1 MNRWLAGGFCLVLLG
16 VACTFRPVVQGDGVN
31 YFAYLHSLAVDHDL
45 DFRDEYRAAMAAG
58 ISVDPTLTA
67 TPTVTGLVANFQPV
81 GAAVLAFPFYAA
93 ALAMHA
99 SGEPQFGRGF
109 VMAFTIASL
118 FYGLLALALSARLA
132 AASTGSQNAALAA
145 AGIAALTTPLA
156 FYLLYDPSYSHTF
169 SAFAVSAFVLVW
181 WRGREQRGAA
191 GWFALGLLGGLLG
204 LVRIQ
209 DAPLAAIA
217 LIDLP
222 RAGSWGPH
230 ETWRLH
236 RVFLRAWPFIPGLAL
251 AFGPQLLVEHTLFGT
266 WLPYRPAAFAPSFW
280 PGHYVDVLVSSHDGL
295 LTWSPIFA
303 LAAVGLFLL
312 PDRRLALA
320 ALFAFVVELV
330 IEGSAPDWWG
340 GLAFGMRRFL
350 DLLPFVTVGLAEL
363 ARRLQPWA
371 VALGGSLLALWNVV
385 LVANF
390 LYVMRGDR
398 DPGHAGLFAG
408 QVEALRYLPRLFA
421 QGGVVRSLVLWR
433 ALHEPFRPG
442 FAFMLLALEAACLLA
457 ALWAAQAWRPAWRAA
472 WRAAAAVRSPS

>member
-1 MNRWLAGGFCLVLLG
+1 MNRWLAGGFCLVVLG
-16 VACTFRPVVQGDGVN
+16 LACTFRPVVQGDGVN

-93 ALAMHA
+93 ALAIHP
-99 SGEPQFGRGF
+99 SGVPQFGSSF
-109 VMAFTIASL
+109 VTAFTVASL

-132 AASTGSQNAALAA
+132 AASTGSRNAALAA
-145 AGIAALTTPLA
+145 AAIAVLTTPLA
-156 FYLLYDPSYSHTF
+156 FYMLYDPSYSHTF

-181 WRGREQRGAA
+181 WRGREGRSPA

-217 LIDLP
+217 LIDLT
-222 RAGSWGPH
+222 RAGSRGAH
-230 ETWRLH
+230 ETTWFDGVLR
-236 RVFLRAWPFIPGLAL
+236 RAWPFVPGLAL
-251 AFGPQLLVEHTLFGT
+251 ALGPQLLIEHTLFGT
-266 WLPYRPAAFAPSFW
+266 WLPYRPSAFAPSFW
-280 PGHYVDVLVSSHDGL
+280 PGHYADVLVSTHNGL
-295 LTWSPIFA
+295 LTWSPVFA
-303 LAAVGLFLL
+303 LAALGLFLL

-320 ALFAFVVELV
+320 GLFAFAVELV

-340 GLAFGMRRFL
+340 GLSFGMRRFL
-350 DLLPFVTVGLAEL
+350 DLLPFVVVGLAEL
-363 ARRLQPWA
+363 ARRAQPWV
-371 VALGGSLLALWNVV
+371 VALGGSLLAMWNLV

-390 LYVMRGDR
+390 LYVMKGDR
-398 DPGHAGLFAG
+398 NLTYAELLGG
-408 QVEALRYLPRLFA
+408 QVEALRYVPRLFA

-433 ALHEPFRPG
+433 VLHEPFRPG
-442 FAFMLLALEAACLLA
+442 FGLLLLALEAACLLV
-457 ALWAAQAWRPAWRAA
+457 ALWAARAWQP
-472 WRAAAAVRSPS
+472 AAAVRSRS

>member
-16 VACTFRPVVQGDGVN
+16 LACTFRPVVQGDGVN

-45 DFRDEYRAAMAAG
+45 DFRDEYRAAMLAG

-93 ALAMHA
+93 ALAIHP
-99 SGEPQFGRGF
+99 SGVPQFGSGF
-109 VMAFTIASL
+109 VTAFTVASL

-132 AASTGSQNAALAA
+132 AASTGSRHAALAA
-145 AGIAALTTPLA
+145 AGIAVLTTPLA
-156 FYLLYDPSYSHTF
+156 FYMLYDPSYSHTF

-181 WRGREQRGAA
+181 WRGRERRSPA

-204 LVRIQ
+204 LIRIQ

-222 RAGSWGPH
+222 RAGSQGPD
-230 ETWRLH
+230 ETK
-236 RVFLRAWPFIPGLAL
+236 FLGVLQQAWPFVPGLAL
-251 AFGPQLLVEHTLFGT
+251 AFGPQLLIEHTLFGT

-280 PGHYVDVLVSSHDGL
+280 PGHYADVLVSTHNGL
-295 LTWSPIFA
+295 LTWSPVFA
-303 LAAVGLFLL
+303 LAALGLFLL

-320 ALFAFVVELV
+320 GLFAFAVELV

-340 GLAFGMRRFL
+340 GLSFGMRRFL
-350 DLLPFVTVGLAEL
+350 DLLPFVVVGLAEL
-363 ARRLQPWA
+363 ARRAQPWV
-371 VALGGSLLALWNVV
+371 VALGGSLLAVWNLV

-398 DPGHAGLFAG
+398 NPTYAELFGG
-408 QVEALRYLPRLFA
+408 QVEALRYVPRLFA
-421 QGGVVRSLVLWR
+421 QGGAVRSLLLWR
-433 ALHEPFRPG
+433 VLHEPFRPG
-442 FAFMLLALEAACLLA
+442 FGLLLLALEAACLLV
-457 ALWAAQAWRPAWRAA
+457 ALWAARAWQP
-472 WRAAAAVRSPS
+472 AAAVRSPS